1 MITLIAASLEMVSA
15 ILENQILRERKTAK
29 LGMKRELQQELKMP
43 RDLGF
48 LTWSPNSVPVMIQM
62 LVLKKLTKCLTN
74 AIKYS
79 LVGLTGNLKFTRT

>member
-29 LGMKRELQQELKMP
+29 LGMKRELQQEPKML

-48 LTWSPNSVPVMIQM
+48 LTWSPNSVPAMIQT
-62 LVLKKLTKCLTN
+62 LVLKKLTKCLMNVT
-74 AIKYS
+74 KFS